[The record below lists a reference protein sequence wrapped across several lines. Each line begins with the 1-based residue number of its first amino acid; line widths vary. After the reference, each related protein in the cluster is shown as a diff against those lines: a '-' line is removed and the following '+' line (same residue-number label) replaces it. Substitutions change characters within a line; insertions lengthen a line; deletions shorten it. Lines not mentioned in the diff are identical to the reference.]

1 MTEPR
6 TRTAIPYNRLTH
18 QRPKHILMAL
28 MLLYE
33 DCSMRDIHPQSVVGR
48 HREAIKAIAEENGL
62 TNVRLFG
69 SRARGDHRRRSD
81 VDLLVS
87 PNGGDIFNLCSMTA
101 HVEKLT
107 GKKVDVATEAMLM
120 NGIREE
126 VLAEAIP
133 L

>member
-1 MTEPR
+1 
-6 TRTAIPYNRLTH
+6 
-18 QRPKHILMAL
+18 
-28 MLLYE
+28 
-33 DCSMRDIHPQSVVGR
+33 MRDIHPESVVGG

-69 SRARGDHRRRSD
+69 SRARGDHTRRSD

-87 PNGGDIFNLCSMTA
+87 PNGGDIFNLCSMTVR
-101 HVEKLT
+101 VEKLT

-126 VLAEAIP
+126 VLAEAVP